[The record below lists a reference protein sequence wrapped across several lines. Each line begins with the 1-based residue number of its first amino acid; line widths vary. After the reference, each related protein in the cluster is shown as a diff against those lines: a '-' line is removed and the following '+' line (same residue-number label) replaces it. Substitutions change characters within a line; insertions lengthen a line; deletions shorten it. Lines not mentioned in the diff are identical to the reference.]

1 MDKPFGIPYGALVS
15 AEIGNLLFAGRC
27 ISADDQTIG
36 SIRVMPCCMA
46 MGQAAGLAASMA
58 ISENVL
64 PKEVN
69 VSVLREALRKQ
80 GAILESRK
88 NI

>member
-1 MDKPFGIPYGALVS
+1 
-15 AEIGNLLFAGRC
+15 
-27 ISADDQTIG
+27 
-36 SIRVMPCCMA
+36 
-46 MGQAAGLAASMA
+46 MA